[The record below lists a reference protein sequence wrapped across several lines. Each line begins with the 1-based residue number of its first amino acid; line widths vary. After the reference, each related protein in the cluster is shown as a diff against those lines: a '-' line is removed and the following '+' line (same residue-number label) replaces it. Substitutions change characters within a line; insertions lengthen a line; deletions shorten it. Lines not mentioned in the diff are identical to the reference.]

1 MALHRTTIFLTE
13 EMRTKLL
20 VLSRET
26 GVPQSEIVRRA
37 IDARLSGTAGVMPI
51 AGRLKNGTR

>member
-37 IDARLSGTAGVMPI
+37 IDARLSPVVGAAPI
-51 AGRLKNGTR
+51 LGRVKNGTR